1 MTKINI
7 PNATCE
13 DNLMH
18 ILSRLDIS
26 LPPLGLGRTK
36 GNDERFAICM
46 LLSSLAKAKELTFP
60 LQLTHHDKPDF
71 QLRSGAETIGIEVT
85 YARNQNQAHFK
96 ALMNRSDQQKVYSTN
111 VFSPDRPLS
120 NDETKELLTH
130 EVTGFQLMGDEP
142 YKNWAKYVSRSV
154 QEKSNDFNKL
164 EFRKFSKNCLCVIVE
179 APGMICVDDINKAIG
194 FLYKVWP
201 KKIGFD
207 CVYIQHFDW
216 IIKITPSLLSKFV
229 TFYVANDIWGFFGQP

>member
-1 MTKINI
+1 MTKTNI
-7 PNATCE
+7 PNARRE

-18 ILSRLDIS
+18 ILSTLDIS

-36 GNDERFAICM
+36 DNDERFAVCM
-46 LLSSLAKAKELTFP
+46 LLSTLAKAKELTFP

-71 QLRSGAETIGIEVT
+71 QLTSGAETVGIEVT

-130 EVTGFQLMGDEP
+130 EVTGFPLMGDKP

-154 QEKSNDFNKL
+154 REKSNDFNKL
-164 EFRKFSKNCLCVIVE
+164 EFRKFSKNYLYLVVE
-179 APGMICVDDINKAIG
+179 TPDRICIDDINKAIG
-194 FLYKVWP
+194 FLDEVWP
-201 KKIGFD
+201 DQIVFD
-207 CVYIQHFDW
+207 CVYIQHFDC
-216 IIKITPSLLSKFV
+216 IIKITPRLQNKLA